1 MSKIYAV
8 FVSVIMVTVV
18 HCQFLIKQSD
28 EPLVNDTPIIG
39 VLSQEISYH
48 LNSKWPGEFKS
59 YIAAS
64 YVKFIEGGGGR
75 VVPIWI
81 DRPKSYY
88 EGIMSK
94 LNGVLLPGGAT
105 WFNQTNGYSGA
116 GRYIYDIA
124 MEMND
129 RNEYMP
135 IFGTCLG
142 FELLS
147 YLSANGR
154 EHREDCYSERQPL
167 ALEFEE
173 DFRNSKLFGSTPEDI
188 INILSTEP
196 VTPNFHQFCV
206 TKENL
211 TAFGIDKEWKVLS
224 ENNDFNGQRFISS
237 FEHTRYPFY
246 GVQFHPE
253 KNIYEWIINRNI
265 SHTSN
270 AIKAAQYFAYFFVDE
285 ARKSL
290 HSFESVDEENSMLIY
305 NFPTNFTALVKSA
318 YEQCYLFYDTT
329 DYKEIGNESSDEPKN
344 ACPRTSKFSGLTATI
359 IAISY
364 IIVTY

>member
-1 MSKIYAV
+1 MPKIITV
-8 FVSVIMVTVV
+8 LVSVMVASFV
-18 HCQFLIKQSD
+18 HCQFIIRQSD
-28 EPLVNDTPIIG
+28 AFMVNDAPIIG
-39 VLSQEISYH
+39 ILTQEISYH

-88 EGIMSK
+88 ENMMSK
-94 LNGVLLPGGAT
+94 LNGILLPGGAT
-105 WFNQTNGYSGA
+105 WFNQTNGYSEA
-116 GRYIYDIA
+116 GQYIYDIA
-124 MEMND
+124 KEMNEAG
-129 RNEYMP
+129 EYMP

-147 YLSANGR
+147 YLSANGQ

-173 DFRNSKLFGSTPEDI
+173 DFRQSKLFGKAPDDI
-188 INILSTEP
+188 VNILSTEP

-224 ENNDFNGQRFISS
+224 ENDDFNGQRFISS

-253 KNIYEWIINRNI
+253 KNLYEWIINRNI

-270 AIKAAQYFAYFFVDE
+270 AIRAAQYFANFFVDE
-285 ARKSL
+285 ARNSL
-290 HSFESVDEENSMLIY
+290 NSFASVDEENSVLIY

-329 DYKEIGNESSDEPKN
+329 DYKQIGNEPSNEPNN
-344 ACPRTSKFSGLTATI
+344 ACFGTILNTGLTAAI
-359 IAISY
+359 IAIYSLIAIY
-364 IIVTY
+364 

>member
-1 MSKIYAV
+1 MSKLIV
-8 FVSVIMVTVV
+8 IVVSVIVASVV
-18 HCQFLIKQSD
+18 HCQLLIKSSSVS
-28 EPLVNDTPIIG
+28 EENDTPIIG
-39 VLSQEISYH
+39 ILTQEISYH

-64 YVKFIEGGGGR
+64 YVKFVEGGGGR

-81 DRPKSYY
+81 DRPKSFY
-88 EGIMSK
+88 ENIMSK
-94 LNGVLLPGGAT
+94 LNGVLFPGGAT
-105 WFNQTNGYSGA
+105 WFNQTNGYSEA

-124 MEMND
+124 KEMND
-129 RNEYMP
+129 RGEYMP

-154 EHREDCYSERQPL
+154 EHREHCYSERQPL

-173 DFRNSKLFGSTPEDI
+173 DFRSSRLFGNAPDDI
-188 INILSTEP
+188 VHILSTEP

-211 TAFGIDKEWKVLS
+211 TAFEIDHEWKVLS
-224 ENNDFNGQRFISS
+224 ENNDLNGQRFISS

-253 KNIYEWIINRNI
+253 KNLYEWIINRNI

-270 AIKAAQYFAYFFVDE
+270 AIKAAQYFANFFVDE
-285 ARKSL
+285 TRKSFN
-290 HSFESVDEENSMLIY
+290 SFGGVDEENAALIY
-305 NFPTNFTALVKSA
+305 NYPTNFTALVKSA
-318 YEQCYLFYDTT
+318 YEQCYLFYDTA
-329 DYKEIGNESSDEPKN
+329 DYKQIETN
-344 ACPRTSKFSGLTATI
+344 
-359 IAISY
+359 
-364 IIVTY
+364 